1 MRRPSAAA
9 DEASSHSTFPIHDQ
23 NSIYE
28 NGQLR
33 LIPPTCRTPYERRCG
48 PPHLYESQ
56 TSPTEPY
63 TAKILETIRPTTKP
77 GGESLFLYLPAVS
90 NLAGNPSFLLRHV
103 NWKIDW
109 PFSALNL
116 VGSL

>member
-1 MRRPSAAA
+1 MKRRHIPHFRFMTKTAFTKMGNLGLSLQRVARHTNAGVGHLIFMKA
-9 DEASSHSTFPIHDQ
+9 KRPLPNLT
-23 NSIYE
+23 
-28 NGQLR
+28 LR
-33 LIPPTCRTPYERRCG
+33 K
-48 PPHLYESQ
+48 SW
-56 TSPTEPY
+56 
-63 TAKILETIRPTTKP
+63 KRPTTKP